1 MVRLGRCD
9 SGAGPLEAIWREA
22 SLLISQGARLEALR
36 EHLAGLCRA
45 HGPMSFAR
53 YMELCLY
60 HPELGYYTAGP
71 PPMGPGGDYL
81 TYPSVHPAFGR
92 LMGRQVAEIWKLM
105 GEPPCF
111 ILVEMGGGRGDLS
124 RHMLGLIQEEAPG
137 LFQVLQLILVD
148 RSPRLLEAQE
158 RALGG
163 FQGVRFMDP
172 GAFFSSPPM
181 VGCMV
186 SNELLDA
193 MPVHLV
199 EVHSGR
205 LQEVF
210 VEVSE
215 GGVREVLAEPSD
227 VRIEGY
233 LRALGARLLEG
244 QRVEVGL
251 AATDWMERVGSV
263 LGKGAVIT
271 VDFGYSGPDAFHPL
285 RPAGT
290 LMAYRGH
297 AASPDPYALPGGQDL
312 TAHVNFSAL
321 VWAGQRAG
329 LSFTGLAPQDR
340 FLLALGLLQE
350 MEAHE
355 ARRREMNAA
364 AFWAEKLA
372 LRCLMMPQPPQGGF
386 QVLIQHKG
394 WEPQGLRGLARRLG
408 DQGY

>member
-1 MVRLGRCD
+1 MDSAQLKACKPGSEMEEQDRLN
-9 SGAGPLEAIWREA
+9 
-22 SLLISQGARLEALR
+22 RLK
-36 EHLAGLCRA
+36 EHLVEFCRA
-45 HGPMSFAR
+45 RGPIPFAL

-71 PPMGPGGDYL
+71 PPMGKGGDYL

-92 LMGRQVAEIWKLM
+92 LMGRQVAQIWKLM
-105 GEPPCF
+105 GEPSPF
-111 ILVEMGGGRGDLS
+111 TLVEMGGGRGDLS
-124 RHMLGLIQEEAPG
+124 RHMLGLIQEEAPC
-137 LFQVLQLILVD
+137 LLQVLQLILVE
-148 RSPRLLEAQE
+148 RSPRLLEAQKQ
-158 RALGG
+158 ALGG
-163 FQGVRFMDP
+163 FQGVSFMDP
-172 GAFFSSPPM
+172 EAFLCLPQI

-193 MPVHLV
+193 MPVHLL

-205 LQEVF
+205 LLEVF
-210 VEVSE
+210 VEVSQE
-215 GGVREVLAEPSD
+215 GIREVLAEPSD
-227 VRIEGY
+227 ARIQGY

-251 AATDWMERVGSV
+251 AATEWMERVGSV
-263 LGKGAVIT
+263 LGKGVVIT

-290 LMAYRGH
+290 LMAYKRH

-329 LSFTGLAPQDR
+329 LSFTGLASQDS

-355 ARRREMNAA
+355 ARCREMSAA

-372 LRCLMMPQPPQGGF
+372 LRSLMMPQAPQGGF

-394 WEPQGLRGLARRLG
+394 WEPQGLMGLARSLG
-408 DQGY
+408 D